1 MKAIVRMIFAI
12 TWQGSFSGEET
23 LAQDQIQHLKVGKRV
38 VSSKRDRE
46 GMASDTGRKP
56 EIEVS

>member
-1 MKAIVRMIFAI
+1 MKAIGRMIFAI

-38 VSSKRDRE
+38 VSSKKDRE
-46 GMASDTGRKP
+46 GMASDTGR
-56 EIEVS
+56 